1 MFKISKDTPIIY
13 NSGEVTDFGNYRPIN
28 IISSFSKLLEW
39 LIYNQ
44 LYLFLKK
51 KKYINTNVALGKA
64 TLPNR
69 LFLTLWRTSIL
80 QLITN
85 KLAVANFLISQRY
98 LIQSTITFFSL
109 NYTIGICGT
118 PFKWFKSYLICNM

>member
-1 MFKISKDTPIIY
+1 M
-13 NSGEVTDFGNYRPIN
+13 
-28 IISSFSKLLEW
+28 
-39 LIYNQ
+39 
-44 LYLFLKK
+44 
-51 KKYINTNVALGKA
+51 ALGKA

-69 LFLTLWRTSIL
+69 LLLTLWRTCPL

-109 NYTIGICGT
+109 NYTIIGIGGT
-118 PFKWFKSYLICNM
+118 PFKWFKSYLIRNM

>member
-1 MFKISKDTPIIY
+1 M
-13 NSGEVTDFGNYRPIN
+13 
-28 IISSFSKLLEW
+28 
-39 LIYNQ
+39 
-44 LYLFLKK
+44 
-51 KKYINTNVALGKA
+51 ALGKA

-69 LFLTLWRTSIL
+69 LFLTLWRTSTL

-85 KLAVANFLISQRY
+85 KLAVANFLISQRC

-118 PFKWFKSYLICNM
+118 PFKWLLNIQCVKIDQVESTMQTITVIPMLCINDFAKLH